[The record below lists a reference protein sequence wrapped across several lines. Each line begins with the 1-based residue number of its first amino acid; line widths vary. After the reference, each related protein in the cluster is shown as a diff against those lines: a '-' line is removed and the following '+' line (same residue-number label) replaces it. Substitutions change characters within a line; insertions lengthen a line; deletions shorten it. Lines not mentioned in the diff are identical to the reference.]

1 VILWVLLL
9 LAQETHHG
17 MPTPVMEPP
26 PMLCDGGCMQKTFTC
41 YGDTCTYDGPK
52 MAVPDAAE
60 RDQELQEE
68 WEDDR
73 KGKGQPD
80 EADPACSGTDLLS
93 KLSYLQLRF
102 PCHVSV
108 LVPLARVLTGR
119 RMEE

>member
-1 VILWVLLL
+1 MILWILLL

-68 WEDDR
+68 WEDCFD
-73 KGKGQPD
+73 
-80 EADPACSGTDLLS
+80 ADPVMEKYPMIVVWCYAMM
-93 KLSYLQLRF
+93 
-102 PCHVSV
+102 
-108 LVPLARVLTGR
+108 RVLHLAK
-119 RMEE
+119 